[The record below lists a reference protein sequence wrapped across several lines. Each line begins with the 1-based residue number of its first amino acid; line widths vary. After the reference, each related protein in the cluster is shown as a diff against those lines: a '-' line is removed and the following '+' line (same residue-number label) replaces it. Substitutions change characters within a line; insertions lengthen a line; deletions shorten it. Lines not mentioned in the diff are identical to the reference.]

1 MARGPSAPSNPVDR
15 AHAPIVRALRWLRD
29 RVHGLYTALGLFL
42 TITLVLAFGAVW
54 VFAELASGVMAGATL
69 RFDDAILEW
78 LHRHATSGWDQVALQ
93 ITDVG
98 NGTSVAVITLVVS
111 AFLWAFRQR
120 GAVLLVIMA
129 VVGADLGQT
138 VLKLV
143 FQRPRP
149 ELFVIQTPYARP
161 VSTSFPS
168 GHATGA
174 IALYLVLAYLLDRL
188 GGTRPFRWIT
198 NLIAALLILGIGVSR
213 VYLGVHYPSDVVAG
227 YLIGFAWVTLCVF
240 GIESVGIIR
249 KRSRRTED
257 QVKPAVPGGE
267 DLAGPPPRSAAR

>member
-1 MARGPSAPSNPVDR
+1 MARPTSASPTSVDR

-42 TITLVLAFGAVW
+42 TIALVLAFGAIW
-54 VFAELASGVMAGATL
+54 IFAKLASGVMAGATL
-69 RFDDAILEW
+69 SFDDTVLEW
-78 LHRHATSGWDQVALQ
+78 LHRHASAGWDQVALQ
-93 ITDVG
+93 ITAVG
-98 NGTSVAVITLVVS
+98 NGTSVAVISLVVC

-120 GAVLLVIMA
+120 GAVLLLIMA

-138 VLKLV
+138 LLKLV

-168 GHATGA
+168 GHAMGA

-188 GGTRPFRWIT
+188 GGSRPFRWIT
-198 NLIAALLILGIGVSR
+198 NLAAALLIVGIGASR
-213 VYLGVHYPSDVVAG
+213 VYLGVHYPSDVAAG
-227 YLIGFAWVTLCVF
+227 YLVGFVWVTLCVF
-240 GIESVGIIR
+240 AIESVGIIR
-249 KRSRRTED
+249 KRSRRVED

-267 DLAGPPPRSAAR
+267 DLAGPPPRSALR

>member
-1 MARGPSAPSNPVDR
+1 MTRPSPASTLIDR

-29 RVHGLYTALGLFL
+29 RVHGLYTALGVFL
-42 TITLVLAFGAVW
+42 TVTLVLGLGALW
-54 VFAELASGVMAGATL
+54 IFAELANGVMAGTTL
-69 RFDDAILEW
+69 RFDDAVLEW
-78 LHRHATSGWDQVALQ
+78 LHRHATAGWDQVAIQ
-93 ITDVG
+93 ITAVG
-98 NGTSVAVITLVVS
+98 NGTSVAVISLVVC

-129 VVGADLGQT
+129 VIGADLGQS

-174 IALYLVLAYLLDRL
+174 IALYLVLAYLLTRL
-188 GGTRPFRWIT
+188 GGTRPFRWIA
-198 NLIAALLILGIGVSR
+198 NGCAALLILGIGLSR
-213 VYLGVHYPSDVVAG
+213 IYLGVHYPSDVAAG
-227 YLIGFAWVTLCVF
+227 YLIGFVWVTLCVIA
-240 GIESVGIIR
+240 IESVGLIR

-267 DLAGPPPRSAAR
+267 DLAEPPPASASR